1 MGSIQKS
8 HSEAE
13 ALASLL
19 SAPGF
24 QRWLRSQKEET
35 CWLRKIASI
44 FVLCG
49 KRKPLLR
56 LLQLRDAMWGKARD
70 QKSRE
75 RTQSISTLKSA
86 AGIREKEMLEMP
98 CM

>member
-24 QRWLRSQKEET
+24 QRWLRSQKKENE
-35 CWLRKIASI
+35 LAEKDSKH
-44 FVLCG
+44 FFLCG

-56 LLQLRDAMWGKARD
+56 PLQLRDAIWGKAWD

-75 RTQSISTLKSA
+75 RT
-86 AGIREKEMLEMP
+86 
-98 CM
+98 